1 VDDAVGSR
9 DGSATA
15 TPRTDIVGASH
26 LPAPSHGIM
35 TAETAATRA
44 ALPTPIDLDSTVAAE
59 PVRQAEAPAPKS
71 TGGFTVT
78 LPGRAALGGL
88 MGRLFTLAIGLVAIA
103 LAYAG
108 WLHVTTPDP
117 STDRHVAWEFA
128 PNEAY
133 RDLAEQFPKWR
144 AAGVLPADAKL
155 FCMGPDLG

>member
-1 VDDAVGSR
+1 CALALFVAGLLAMALNGTHLRWGLVLPWAALAALGVFRWRLLPYFEVVAVPVLIQNLHAWFARRPNRFDAVPAVDEAVGSR

-15 TPRTDIVGASH
+15 TPGTDTVGPSH

-78 LPGRAALGGL
+78 LPGLAAL
-88 MGRLFTLAIGLVAIA
+88 
-103 LAYAG
+103 
-108 WLHVTTPDP
+108 
-117 STDRHVAWEFA
+117 
-128 PNEAY
+128 
-133 RDLAEQFPKWR
+133 
-144 AAGVLPADAKL
+144 
-155 FCMGPDLG
+155 